1 MITIAVTGMGSLQ
14 KDMLRAVTR
23 APAETTAV
31 VAKGALNIKN
41 DWRRR
46 WSGHP
51 HIKAIPRFI
60 NYDIWPG
67 PFATSAEIGP
77 VKNSPQG
84 PLAAL
89 IEYGS
94 VNNPPIPG
102 GAPALD
108 AEAPKFE
115 AAIAALAER
124 LLAAQ

>member
-1 MITIAVTGMGSLQ
+1 MITIAVTGMDGLDR
-14 KDMLRAVTR
+14 DMLRAVTR

-31 VAKGALNIKN
+31 VSKGALNIKN
-41 DWRRR
+41 DWRKR
-46 WSGHP
+46 WTGHP
-51 HIKAIPRFI
+51 HIKALPRSI
-60 NYDIWPG
+60 SYDIWPG
-67 PFATSAEIGP
+67 PFVIEAEIGP